1 MARPLRMEFV
11 GGLYHPICRGV
22 ICRGNQ
28 RNPIVHDHA
37 DREKRLDWLRRTVQK
52 LARRIH

>member
-1 MARPLRMEFV
+1 MVRPLRIEFV
-11 GGLYHPICRGV
+11 AGLYHV

-28 RNPIVHDHA
+28 RKPIVRDHA
-37 DREKRLDWLRRTVQK
+37 DREKRLDWLQGTVQK